1 MRPMILASI
10 AAGLTLAA
18 LSGLAAAEQPATGGE
33 PPIAA
38 VFDALQDVAGRDG
51 PLLAQAESGGAGIII
66 EPGDEPIRYDKK
78 LSEPGTPMDNKSL
91 EELIVGQPVFPPI
104 DGLDPSIWKNK
115 NCGTCHQWTKERL
128 CTQAKTYVEAKK
140 MVERIRHPY
149 GLEFKH
155 VLERWGEG
163 GCQ

>member
-1 MRPMILASI
+1 MKPTILASI
-10 AAGLTLAA
+10 AAGLMLAA
-18 LSGLAAAEQPATGGE
+18 LPQLAAAEQPATGGE

-38 VFDALQDVAGRDG
+38 VFEALKGAVGGDG

-78 LSEPGTPMDNKSL
+78 LSEPGTPLDGKSL

-128 CTQAKTYVEAKK
+128 CTQAKTYIGHEN
-140 MVERIRHPY
+140 MVERLKHPY
-149 GLEFKH
+149 GLIFKQ
-155 VLERWGEG
+155 VLERWGEE
-163 GCQ
+163 GCL